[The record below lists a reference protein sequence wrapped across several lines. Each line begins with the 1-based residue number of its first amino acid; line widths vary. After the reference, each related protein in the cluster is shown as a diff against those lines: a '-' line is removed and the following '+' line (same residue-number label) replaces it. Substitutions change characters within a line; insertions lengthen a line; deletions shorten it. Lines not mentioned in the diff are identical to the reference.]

1 MPPLQRGPKLDSVP
15 DTGDRKGRPYDV
27 SPQIHGATRPTG
39 GAEPSGSPQEPVP
52 DRPAGSRLTFRDTAG
67 GASPSP
73 TVLKKL
79 FRDWVGEALGPPAVD
94 DSAKRSPSSAPF
106 VGTCPYP
113 LCRCATSSLPL
124 LAFGHFPLTGGI
136 VPLIRGVGPLGGGR
150 LDGRLI
156 AAPTVDTE
164 AGPSSVGAGPRPARN
179 YGPAIT
185 CSAKPG
191 AVVEPHQRKFLQ
203 TQGPVARNKT
213 IKATQILRAG
223 NTLLTHRYASPVMGD
238 RGPTPLVKGRWPKA
252 RGDREGEYGHKVSI
266 LSCPP
271 AILWFLSHRW
281 ERNSPRRAKPS
292 CNRRKGSITA
302 PSSAP
307 LRGHLPPRGKA

>member
-1 MPPLQRGPKLDSVP
+1 MC
-15 DTGDRKGRPYDV
+15 RPYKGGRNLILY
-27 SPQIHGATRPTG
+27 PTRATARVAPTTFPHRYTERRAGSSRPTG

-136 VPLIRGVGPLGGGR
+136 VPLIRGVAPLGGGR
-150 LDGRLI
+150 LGRLI
-156 AAPTVDTE
+156 AAPTASTE
-164 AGPSSVGAGPRPARN
+164 AVSHFVGAGPRPARN

-203 TQGPVARNKT
+203 TQGPVARKEF
-213 IKATQILRAG
+213 R
-223 NTLLTHRYASPVMGD
+223 
-238 RGPTPLVKGRWPKA
+238 
-252 RGDREGEYGHKVSI
+252 
-266 LSCPP
+266 C
-271 AILWFLSHRW
+271 
-281 ERNSPRRAKPS
+281 
-292 CNRRKGSITA
+292 
-302 PSSAP
+302 P
-307 LRGHLPPRGKA
+307 LRFCAPEILLHLSGTRPP